1 MLAYEAGEGPF
12 QGSFNETEVAILMQ
26 GGIFFGFAGNKKI
39 ATAAVVAP
47 IAIPFCLKYEFLFLQ
62 QQYTARQ
69 ELRFFLR
76 FGDGLNF
83 FL

>member
-1 MLAYEAGEGPF
+1 MLAHKAEGSLF

-69 ELRFFLR
+69 ELCFLFR
-76 FGDGLNF
+76 LGDGLNF

>member
-1 MLAYEAGEGPF
+1 MLAHKAGEGPF

-26 GGIFFGFAGNKKI
+26 GGIFFGFADNKKI

-69 ELRFFLR
+69 ELCFLFR
-76 FGDGLNF
+76 FGDSLNF